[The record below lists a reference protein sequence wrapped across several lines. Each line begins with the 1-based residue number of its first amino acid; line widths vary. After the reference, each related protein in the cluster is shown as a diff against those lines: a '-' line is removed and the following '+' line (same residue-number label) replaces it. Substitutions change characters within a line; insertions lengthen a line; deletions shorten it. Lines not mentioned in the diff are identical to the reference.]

1 MSKSKKVS
9 NPQTQVEEL
18 YKNFKSNINKTI
30 ELNNQL
36 DTLFTGIFKP
46 NTKSV
51 DTAEI
56 NGIYKEFLENMN
68 FIDNVKD
75 AIEKIS
81 KENSTVIKNI
91 SKILVKSLKGVD
103 SGAEK
108 EMSKLQAEYLK
119 NQDKIAQIEQDLQN
133 LNKDR
138 TGSIKKAYM
147 FMKKNC
153 DTKATKETKETKGKK
168 VSVKDSKVAS
178 PQKKMPVKEKK
189 LLTKLKQETSDS
201 ESDSQVKK
209 KMNTLVIDESE
220 SDGSESETDSN
231 VSYVESGSD
240 DESNNESDDSEE
252 ED

>member
-9 NPQTQVEEL
+9 NPRL
-18 YKNFKSNINKTI
+18 KWKNYKNFKSNINKTI

-91 SKILVKSLKGVD
+91 SKILVKRD
-103 SGAEK
+103 SEQRDVKAK
-108 EMSKLQAEYLK
+108 AEYLK
-119 NQDKIAQIEQDLQN
+119 NQDKIQQELQN

-147 FMKKNC
+147 FMKKIVIL
-153 DTKATKETKETKGKK
+153 KLQKRPKK
-168 VSVKDSKVAS
+168 QKVRKLV
-178 PQKKMPVKEKK
+178 QKIAK
-189 LLTKLKQETSDS
+189 
-201 ESDSQVKK
+201 
-209 KMNTLVIDESE
+209 
-220 SDGSESETDSN
+220 
-231 VSYVESGSD
+231 
-240 DESNNESDDSEE
+240 
-252 ED
+252 